1 MTLAPKAAQ
10 NPDFVHQLVQD
21 YPKFKEN
28 RLHHR
33 RFRHQFLQE
42 LLLSLTQNGFDVNKA
57 GESFKGRDIQVWSI
71 GTGDIKILMWSQ
83 MHGDEATATMALLDL
98 ANYLSQTDDANIQEL
113 LQRVTLHFVPMLNPD
128 GAEHFQ
134 RRTAQGID
142 MNRDALALQCPESRI
157 LKELRDRI
165 NPHFGFNLHDQN
177 NYYTV
182 GLTEKPATISF
193 LAPAYDQVKS
203 INETRLKA
211 MQVIVSMNRALQ
223 QLIPGQVAR
232 YDDRFEPRAFG
243 DNIQKLGTSTILIE
257 SGPYP
262 NDPEKQHVRLMN
274 YVALITA
281 IYSIAESSYQ
291 VRIQQDYEAI
301 PDNYENLNDV
311 LVRGIKVAEGNKSY
325 SLDIAIRMQ
334 EFDQNGS
341 FPIYYGGRIED
352 AGDLSTKYGYLE
364 IAAKDLIY
372 APAKVYPEVLPDLD
386 AARKLPLAD
395 LLAQGYTAVRL
406 QVMPTSKGCFTLDIL
421 GSETIPR
428 WGRRPEQFASFLMMR
443 DTNIA
448 YAVINGFIH
457 KIGEPIEEDAHG
469 WIFL

>member
-28 RLHHR
+28 RLQHR
-33 RFRHQFLQE
+33 RFKHQFLQE
-42 LLLSLTQNGFDVNKA
+42 LLLPLSQNGFEINKA
-57 GESFKGRDIQVWSI
+57 GESFKGRDIQVLTI
-71 GTGDIKILMWSQ
+71 GAGDIKILMWSQ

-98 ANYLSQTDDANIQEL
+98 SNYLSQNDNADIQEL
-113 LQRVTLHFVPMLNPD
+113 LQRVTLYFVPMLNPD
-128 GAEHFQ
+128 GAEQFQ

-157 LKELRDRI
+157 LKEFRDRI

-177 NYYTV
+177 DYYTV

-193 LAPAYDQVKS
+193 LAPAYNQAKS

-211 MQVIVSMNRALQ
+211 MQVIATMNHALQ
-223 QLIPGQVAR
+223 QLIPDQVAR

-243 DNIQKLGTSTILIE
+243 DNIQKWGTSTILIE

-262 NDPEKQHVRLMN
+262 NDPEKQQVRLMN

-291 VRIQQDYEAI
+291 VRTHEEYEAI
-301 PDNYENLNDV
+301 PENYENLNDV
-311 LVRGIKVAEGNKSY
+311 MIRGIKVVEGNKAY
-325 SLDIAIRMQ
+325 SLDIAIRKQ

-341 FPIYYGGRIED
+341 FPVYYGGRIED
-352 AGDLSTKYGYLE
+352 AGDLSTKYGYRE
-364 IAAKDLIY
+364 IVAKDLIY
-372 APAKVYPEVLPDLD
+372 APAKIYPEVLTDLD

-395 LLAQGYTAVRL
+395 LLAQGYTAIRL
-406 QVMPTSKGCFTLDIL
+406 QVMPTSKACFTLDIL
-421 GSETIPR
+421 GSETTPR
-428 WGRRPEQFASFLMMR
+428 WGRRPELIASFLMMR
-443 DTNIA
+443 DSTIA
-448 YAVINGFIH
+448 YAVINGFVH
-457 KIGEPIEEDAHG
+457 KIGEPVEKSAHG
-469 WIFL
+469 WVFR